1 MTNIQHNIIIGL
13 MYHADIARKNK
24 VLTSEKTE
32 YMVTK
37 LPVLTSVIA
46 NKSKK
51 RQQMKLAIY
60 IVT

>member
-1 MTNIQHNIIIGL
+1 MTNIQHGIIIGL
-13 MYHADIARKNK
+13 MHHADIARKYK

-46 NKSKK
+46 NKSQKDNK
-51 RQQMKLAIY
+51 
-60 IVT
+60 

>member
-1 MTNIQHNIIIGL
+1 

>member
-1 MTNIQHNIIIGL
+1 MAIIQHDIIIGL
-13 MYHADIARKNK
+13 MYHADIARKYK
-24 VLTSEKTE
+24 VRISEKTE
-32 YMVTK
+32 HMVTK
-37 LPVLTSVIA
+37 VPVLTSVIG